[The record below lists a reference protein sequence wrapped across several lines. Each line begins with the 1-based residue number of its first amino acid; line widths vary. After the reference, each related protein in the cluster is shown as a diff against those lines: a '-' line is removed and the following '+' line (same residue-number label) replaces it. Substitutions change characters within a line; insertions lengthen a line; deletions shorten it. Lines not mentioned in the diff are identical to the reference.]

1 MRYNKFLNNAIGAS
15 MLNLFSKAE
24 DGFTFNISTDEVYT
38 TAGDGY
44 WSEAVKDVRVTDIG
58 MFVTTVNDADEGEEA
73 EYCDADMYVLYD
85 EATWDNATDGLI
97 YTDSAFL
104 ANVQDKLR
112 DVFLKMGI
120 NNADANMLAG
130 SVSYS
135 EQGMQDDGRVSLD
148 AFEVADYLR
157 NFYAKNTV
165 LA

>member
-1 MRYNKFLNNAIGAS
+1 MQNF
-15 MLNLFSKAE
+15 FSAE
-24 DGFTFNISTDEVYT
+24 DEGFTFNINTNEVYT
-38 TAGDGY
+38 TAGDGL
-44 WSEAVKDVRVTDIG
+44 WSNVVKDVLVTDIG
-58 MFVTTVNDADEGEEA
+58 MYISTLNEADEGDEA
-73 EYCDADMYVLYD
+73 CYYDGDMYVCYD
-85 EATWDNATDGLI
+85 EATWDNSVDGLI

-112 DVFLKMGI
+112 DVFLQMGI
-120 NNADANMLAG
+120 SDADANMLAG

-157 NFYAKNTV
+157 NFYANTV